1 MGVDPQKLY
10 PQRGH
15 EMGDITRTRFRTF
28 GTWLLLIGPGLS
40 VMLADSDVGSI
51 ITAAQSGALWQYTL
65 VLPQVLLIPFLY
77 IIQEI
82 TVRLGVITHKGHAE
96 LVRLHFGKG
105 WAYLSSSTL
114 FLAALGA
121 LVTEY
126 VGVASIGELFGITR
140 WITVPLSIVFLVGL
154 VVSGS
159 YRRVERVAI
168 LVGLFELLFIPAALL
183 SHPDWGALVR
193 SMKTQPLFNS
203 DYRFLLAANVG
214 AVIMP
219 WMVFYQ
225 QGAVIDKKLGK
236 ADLKVARMDT
246 LLGAIVTQVIMIAV
260 IVATASAGAHAQTT
274 LQVNSVGNIVDSLQ
288 PLLGS
293 FGAKVLVGLGIGGAG
308 LIAAIVVSLAGA
320 WGVGEALGVQKSLN
334 LRFGEAKGFYAAFIA
349 ANLAGGGLVLSDL
362 SLTGLT
368 LDIELLNALVLP
380 LVLGFLL
387 LIERRALPDKY
398 RMRGAHR
405 TIAWSLVLIVVAFGL
420 SMGYDTI
427 RHGL

>member
-1 MGVDPQKLY
+1 
-10 PQRGH
+10 
-15 EMGDITRTRFRTF
+15 
-28 GTWLLLIGPGLS
+28 
-40 VMLADSDVGSI
+40 MLADSDVGSI
-51 ITAAQSGALWQYTL
+51 ITAAQSGALWRYAL

-77 IIQEI
+77 FIQEI
-82 TVRLGVITHKGHAE
+82 TVRLGIITHKGHAE

-121 LVTEY
+121 LITEY

-140 WITVPLSIVFLVGL
+140 WMSVPFAMVFLVVL

-159 YRRVERVAI
+159 YRHVERVAI

-183 SHPDWGALVR
+183 SHPNWGAMGQ
-193 SMKTQPLFNS
+193 SMTSQPLLNA
-203 DYRFLLAANVG
+203 DYRFLLAVNVG

-236 ADLKVARMDT
+236 GDLRVARMDT
-246 LLGAIVTQVIMIAV
+246 LLGAIVTQIIMIAV
-260 IVATASAGAHAQTT
+260 IVAAATANSHARTP
-274 LQVNSVGNIVDSLQ
+274 LQENSVANIVGSLQ

-293 FGAKVLVGLGIGGAG
+293 MGAKILVGLGIGGAG

-334 LRFGEAKGFYAAFIA
+334 LRFGEAKAFYSAFIV
-349 ANLAGGGLVLSDL
+349 ANLIGAGVVLSGIPL
-362 SLTGLT
+362 IGLT

-387 LIERRALPDKY
+387 LLERVALPAEY
-398 RMRGAHR
+398 RMRGAHKV
-405 TIAWSLVLIVVAFGL
+405 IAWVLVLLVVAFGL
-420 SMGYDTI
+420 FMGYDTI
-427 RHGL
+427 KHGLI

>member
-1 MGVDPQKLY
+1 
-10 PQRGH
+10 
-15 EMGDITRTRFRTF
+15 MGDMSRTRFRGF

-51 ITAAQSGALWQYTL
+51 ITAAQSGALWRYTL
-65 VLPQVLLIPFLY
+65 VLPQILLIPFLY
-77 IIQEI
+77 FIQEI
-82 TVRLGVITHKGHAE
+82 TVRLGIVTHKGHAE
-96 LVRLHFGKG
+96 LVRLHFGRG

-140 WITVPLSIVFLVGL
+140 WVSVPLAMAFLVVL

-159 YRRVERVAI
+159 YRHVERVAI

-183 SHPDWGALVR
+183 SHPDWGAAGHGMI
-193 SMKTQPLFNS
+193 SQPLLNA
-203 DYRFLLAANVG
+203 DYRFLLAVNVG

-219 WMVFYQ
+219 WMIFYQ

-236 ADLKVARMDT
+236 GDLRAARMDT
-246 LLGAIVTQVIMIAV
+246 LLGAIVTQIIMIAV
-260 IVATASAGAHAQTT
+260 IVATASASSHARTS
-274 LQVNSVGNIVDSLQ
+274 LQENSVANIVDSLQ

-293 FGAKVLVGLGIGGAG
+293 MGAKILVGLGIGGAG
-308 LIAAIVVSLAGA
+308 LVAAIVVSLAGA
-320 WGVGEALGVQKSLN
+320 WGVGEALGVKKSLN
-334 LRFGEAKGFYAAFIA
+334 LQFGEARGFYVAFIV
-349 ANLAGGGLVLSDL
+349 ANLIGAGVVLSGVA
-362 SLTGLT
+362 LTGLT

-387 LIERRALPDKY
+387 LIERAALPAEY
-398 RMRGAHR
+398 RMRSAHR
-405 TIAWSLVLIVVAFGL
+405 AIAWVLVLLVVAFGL
-420 SMGYDTI
+420 FMGYDTI
-427 RHGL
+427 RHGLGMVSP